1 MSMLRRAKQMAAEE
15 VKASSETGMSSSTMA
30 SEQLEAAIARRR
42 EANKIAQ
49 RLKKRSSSQASYN
62 ANV

>member
-1 MSMLRRAKQMAAEE
+1 MAAEE

-42 EANKIAQ
+42 EANKLAQ
-49 RLKKRSSSQASYN
+49 RLKKRSSSQPSYN